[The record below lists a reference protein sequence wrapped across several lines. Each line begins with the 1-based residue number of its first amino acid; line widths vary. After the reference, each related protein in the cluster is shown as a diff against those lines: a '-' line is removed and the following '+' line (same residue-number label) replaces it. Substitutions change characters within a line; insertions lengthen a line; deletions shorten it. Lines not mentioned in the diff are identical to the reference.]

1 MISLSEIE
9 TPLMLIL
16 ETHLFGA
23 LAPVEFDERG
33 AAAATVAWMVSL
45 AELVELSNHILQV
58 LRIVVS
64 EDH

>member
-9 TPLMLIL
+9 SSLVLIL

-23 LAPVEFDERG
+23 LAAIEFDKRG

>member
-1 MISLSEIE
+1 MISLSEVE
-9 TPLMLIL
+9 SSLMLVL

-23 LAPVEFDERG
+23 LAAIKFYKRG

-45 AELVELSNHILQV
+45 AELVELGNHILQI
-58 LRIVVS
+58 LPIIVS

>member
-1 MISLSEIE
+1 MISLSEVE
-9 TPLMLIL
+9 SSLVLIL

-23 LAPVEFDERG
+23 LAAVKFDERG

-58 LRIVVS
+58 LRVVVS